1 MGDGSRDPDRGGA
14 GRDAPAAGHVLLGGH
29 IARQGPAIRAS
40 VAGVAVAEGAR
51 VGRGKAVRAGRRTS
65 TATSASA
72 TAASHQAPTS
82 ITVTCGCTICGAD
95 FLSAFAENKVLE
107 FLFNPYCETSAK
119 RRRYSFGYR
128 SRRAPFWREHRFGLP
143 SRRLLRQRFPAR
155 RAASVFPLHR
165 LATMRACWRQGAAAL
180 RAIVKTLLHPLTTLR
195 ASLDDR
201 LAQQEV
207 RQEPDPVGNEDHQQG
222 PQQLD

>member
-82 ITVTCGCTICGAD
+82 ITVTCGCPICGAD
-95 FLSAFAENKVLE
+95 FLSTFAENKVLE
-107 FLFNPYCETSAK
+107 FLFNPYCETSA
-119 RRRYSFGYR
+119 SLT
-128 SRRAPFWREHRFGLP
+128 PFAGFV
-143 SRRLLRQRFPAR
+143 AR
-155 RAASVFPLHR
+155 HVF
-165 LATMRACWRQGAAAL
+165 
-180 RAIVKTLLHPLTTLR
+180 LTTTLSPSAMR
-195 ASLDDR
+195 SSIVTR
-201 LAQQEV
+201 MS
-207 RQEPDPVGNEDHQQG
+207 GNFFSAPPTYCFAPSG
-222 PQQLD
+222 PGGVPGGTSAP

>member
-82 ITVTCGCTICGAD
+82 ITVTCGCPICGAD

-107 FLFNPYCETSAK
+107 FLFNPYCETSA
-119 RRRYSFGYR
+119 S
-128 SRRAPFWREHRFGLP
+128 
-143 SRRLLRQRFPAR
+143 
-155 RAASVFPLHR
+155 AASRVPERLDDKIIDSL
-165 LATMRACWRQGAAAL
+165 LATSGLFRG
-180 RAIVKTLLHPLTTLR
+180 PL
-195 ASLDDR
+195 
-201 LAQQEV
+201 
-207 RQEPDPVGNEDHQQG
+207 
-222 PQQLD
+222 

>member
-82 ITVTCGCTICGAD
+82 ITVTCGCPICGAD

-119 RRRYSFGYR
+119 LGTLPCCPASRDFANASSPR
-128 SRRAPFWREHRFGLP
+128 SSANRFLHANGRDEPKRENAI
-143 SRRLLRQRFPAR
+143 QRPIM
-155 RAASVFPLHR
+155 
-165 LATMRACWRQGAAAL
+165 MRMKG
-180 RAIVKTLLHPLTTLR
+180 IMHGK
-195 ASLDDR
+195 
-201 LAQQEV
+201 
-207 RQEPDPVGNEDHQQG
+207 
-222 PQQLD
+222 

>member
-82 ITVTCGCTICGAD
+82 ITVTCGCPICGAD

-119 RRRYSFGYR
+119 MKRLSRILKIGFQKTPMYSI
-128 SRRAPFWREHRFGLP
+128 ATWMTPC
-143 SRRLLRQRFPAR
+143 
-155 RAASVFPLHR
+155 AAIQSPIIK
-165 LATMRACWRQGAAAL
+165 M
-180 RAIVKTLLHPLTTLR
+180 
-195 ASLDDR
+195 S
-201 LAQQEV
+201 
-207 RQEPDPVGNEDHQQG
+207 PVMV
-222 PQQLD
+222 